1 MKTLPRRWTR
11 PLTAGLLALGLGAC
25 GSMGPEVLPS
35 DQFNYNAAIA
45 QSIQEQLLT
54 NLIRLRYNEPPVF
67 LRVSSVISQR
77 ARVMSSDAAVGF
89 NTGTLGDNTAG
100 LGGRLAWTDRP
111 TITYVPVAG
120 QEFSRNLLT
129 PLPPRAMFEMA
140 QAGWPTD
147 LVLGMT
153 TWSVNG
159 LENDIAR
166 PARRRQAEDELLE
179 FFEVWQRLRES
190 GVVGVR
196 TEQAKEGETKM
207 WVFVRSKM
215 IDDTNRS
222 DADQFY
228 DLLGLDRELTEFPV
242 RYGLVPDSESA
253 IAVLTGSLW
262 DIMLNLAWQLDVPS
276 EHIESGRT
284 TEPFRSVRTGGEP
297 PIRVRFSEERPLDA
311 FVAVEAQGLW
321 FYIHEDDRNSKRVL
335 SFVQLLLNL
344 AETTPTD
351 SGPVVTISS

>member
-1 MKTLPRRWTR
+1 MTTLDRWTR
-11 PLTAGLLALGLGAC
+11 PLAAGALALGLVAC
-25 GSMGPEVLPS
+25 ESLGPQALPG

-77 ARVMSSDAAVGF
+77 ARVLSTDAAAGF
-89 NTGTLGDNTAG
+89 NAGTLGDNT
-100 LGGRLAWTDRP
+100 LGVGGGYAWTDRP

-166 PARRRQAEDELLE
+166 PARRRQAEPELLE
-179 FFEVWQRLRES
+179 FFEVWRRLREV

-196 TEQAKEGETKM
+196 TEQVKDAEPKM
-207 WVFVRSKM
+207 FVFLRTKM
-215 IDDTNRS
+215 IDERNKIDVE
-222 DADQFY
+222 DFY
-228 DLLGLDRELTEFPV
+228 RLLRLDPELTEFPV
-242 RYGLVPDSESA
+242 RYGLVPDAESS

-262 DIMLNLAWQLDVPS
+262 DIMLNLAWQLDVPP
-276 EHIESGRT
+276 EHIENGRT
-284 TEPFRSVRTGGEP
+284 RPPFRSERTGGLP
-297 PIRVRFSEERPLDA
+297 PIQVRFSDEYPEHA
-311 FVAVEAQGLW
+311 FVAVRAQDRW
-321 FYIHEDDRNSKRVL
+321 FYIDADDSNSKRVL